1 MKKINIIL
9 DFIIMGLSI
18 FFFNRSFS
26 FADIWEV
33 LANNSG
39 LFPQLILIAIVI
51 FVLIDIVSIIADKN
65 KQYFFSE
72 FEKAHLI
79 KFFLFILTMILFVF
93 LLKKVPFILL
103 AIGVVFIQCLVLR
116 VKLINSIIISV
127 SLSVSVYFLFVHG
140 LNVIL

>member
-26 FADIWEV
+26 FADKGEG